1 MRSRS
6 SRSMRRASPRSTRAP
21 PAARS
26 SRSGSRCDEQR
37 QAERSFPGRRRAMS
51 VLRVL
56 AAGPWV
62 TLQDGGRHGYLRFGV
77 TAAGPMDS
85 LAFATAN
92 AAAGAES
99 NATTIEVSLGGIEL
113 AADAAVSLAVAGG
126 AFRIEL
132 AGRPLPSAA
141 VATLEPGQTL
151 AIRPGAAGAWCYV
164 AVAGR
169 IRVPKMLGSTATHT
183 RSGLG
188 GISGRALA
196 AGDLLPLAEPRT
208 LEPKLARIDAPWL
221 AREATAIRVVLG
233 PQDDY
238 FTKAAVAAF
247 LAGPWT
253 LCARSDRMAY
263 LLEGE
268 RLAHAKGFNIVSD
281 GIAFGAIQV
290 PGDGKPVVLMADL
303 GKLAQLRPGA
313 QISFAAVTIEEAVAA
328 RRAEAQTLKRP
339 IVREPLV
346 RTEFPSEF
354 LLGLNLVDG
363 MTADGAADEGA

>member
-1 MRSRS
+1 MT
-6 SRSMRRASPRSTRAP
+6 A
-21 PAARS
+21 
-26 SRSGSRCDEQR
+26 
-37 QAERSFPGRRRAMS
+37 
-51 VLRVL
+51 LRIL
-56 AAGPWV
+56 TAGPGV

-77 TAAGPMDS
+77 TAAGPMDR

-92 AAAGAES
+92 AAAGAKR
-99 NATTIEVSLGGIEL
+99 NATAIEVSLGGLEL

-141 VATLEPGQTL
+141 VATLEPGQKL
-151 AIRPGAAGAWCYV
+151 AIRP
-164 AVAGR
+164 
-169 IRVPKMLGSTATHT
+169 
-183 RSGLG
+183 

-196 AGDLLPLAEPRT
+196 AGDVLPFAEPRT
-208 LEPKLARIDAPWL
+208 IEPKLATLDAHWL
-221 AREATAIRVVLG
+221 ARAGTTIRVVLG

-238 FTKAAVAAF
+238 FTKAAIAAF

-253 LCARSDRMAY
+253 LSARSDRMAY

-290 PGDGKPVVLMADL
+290 PGDGQPVVLMADRQPTGGYPKIANVIGADL
-303 GKLAQLRPGA
+303 GKIAQLRPGT

-328 RRAEAQTLKRP
+328 RRAEALALERP
-339 IVREPLV
+339 IPREPLM

-363 MTADGAADEGA
+363 VIADDAADEGA

>member
-1 MRSRS
+1 MT
-6 SRSMRRASPRSTRAP
+6 A
-21 PAARS
+21 
-26 SRSGSRCDEQR
+26 
-37 QAERSFPGRRRAMS
+37 
-51 VLRVL
+51 LRVL
-56 AAGPWV
+56 AAGPGV

-77 TAAGPMDS
+77 TAAGPMDR

-92 AAAGAES
+92 AAAGAEE
-99 NATTIEVSLGGIEL
+99 NATAIEVSLGGVEL
-113 AADAAVSLAVAGG
+113 AADAAVSLAIAGG

-141 VATLEPGQTL
+141 VATLEPGQKL
-151 AIRPGAAGAWCYV
+151 VIRPGDAGAWCYV
-164 AVAGR
+164 AVSGR
-169 IRVPKMLGSTATHT
+169 IEVPKTLGSTATHT

-196 AGDLLPLAEPRT
+196 AGDVLPLAEPRT
-208 LEPKLARIDAPWL
+208 LEPKLATLDAPWL

-238 FTKAAVAAF
+238 FTKAAIAAF

-253 LCARSDRMAY
+253 LSARSDRMAY

-281 GIAFGAIQV
+281 GVAFGAIQV
-290 PGDGKPVVLMADL
+290 LGDGKPVVLMADRQPTGGYPKIANVIGADL
-303 GKLAQLRPGA
+303 GKIAQLRPGA
-313 QISFAAVTIEEAVAA
+313 QISFAAVTIEAAVAA
-328 RRAEAQTLKRP
+328 LRAEALALARP
-339 IVREPLV
+339 IAREPLV

-363 MTADGAADEGA
+363 VTADGDGP